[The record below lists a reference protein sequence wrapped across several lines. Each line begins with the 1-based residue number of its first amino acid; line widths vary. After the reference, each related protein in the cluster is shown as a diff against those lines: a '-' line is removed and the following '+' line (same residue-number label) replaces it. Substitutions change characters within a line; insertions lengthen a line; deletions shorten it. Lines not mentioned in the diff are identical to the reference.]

1 MDSYRRLKPNQ
12 ETDLSVIEQ
21 LRRGNEAALSQLFDR
36 YNRRL
41 LYFARGMVGSQEVA
55 EELVSDSFVKLWKI
69 RANFETTDNVKAF
82 LYITIKHACLNH
94 VKSAHAQRHFNDEG
108 LEELLSRDPDTYVRI
123 VRAELM
129 EAIHREVMRL
139 PEKQREV
146 FRLTYYDELDTD
158 EICRRLDMSANAVF
172 ANRSRAVETLRKL
185 FKDNELWLCLLM
197 LQELVKHG
205 VHVN

>member
-12 ETDLSVIEQ
+12 ATDLSVIEQ
-21 LRRGNEAALSQLFDR
+21 FRQGDESALSQLFDL

-55 EELVSDSFVKLWKI
+55 EEIVSDSFVNLWKI
-69 RANFETTDNVKAF
+69 RVNFETTDSIKAF
-82 LYITIKHACLNH
+82 LYIATKRACLNH
-94 VKSAHAQRHFNDEG
+94 VKSAHARQQFNDAG
-108 LEELLSRDPDTYVRI
+108 LEELLSRDPDTYARI

-139 PEKQREV
+139 PEKQRDV
-146 FRLTYYDELDTD
+146 FRLTYFDELDTD
-158 EICRRLDMSANAVF
+158 EICSRLNMSANAVF

-185 FKDNELWLCLLM
+185 FKDSELWLCLLM

-205 VHVN
+205 VHAN